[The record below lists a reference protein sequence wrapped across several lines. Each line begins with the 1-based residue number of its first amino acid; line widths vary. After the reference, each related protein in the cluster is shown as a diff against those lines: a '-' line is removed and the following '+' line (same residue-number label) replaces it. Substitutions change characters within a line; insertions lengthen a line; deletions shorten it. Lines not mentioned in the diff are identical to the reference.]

1 VRRIVA
7 SRRTPLVLLAIV
19 CALGTGARA
28 FHLGIPA
35 AAHPGEGYI
44 FDEHYYVSAAR
55 VIAGIPTTKG
65 EAYAGASPTGT
76 DPNAEHPQLGKLVI
90 AAGMKLLGDNTP
102 GWRMTAVVFGAL
114 AILLMYWLVRSA
126 GGGQWLALGAAS
138 LASAD
143 NLWLVHSRIAVLDI
157 YVVPFMLAGAAFY
170 LRRRPVIAGLVIG
183 VGSCVKEFGAYAVF
197 VLLLLE
203 GMRGARAL
211 WERHR
216 RRSVVATAVAGS
228 TGLDGGLGVGDDT
241 ASSAPEPRAGSSA
254 RRASAAAGPA
264 AGASDLVA
272 PSAGAEGASAE
283 PGTPAGGPRT
293 SVRPADGRTSSGG
306 PGAPSSGVGT
316 PSTGPGTP
324 STRLGPPSG
333 GPGTPS
339 TGPGTPSTRLGP
351 PSGGPG
357 TPSGEPGA
365 RSSDPG
371 TPSSGP
377 GMPSGGAGTPAADRG
392 RPETGTGSPSA
403 RDEADPT
410 GITAAGVPGGGG
422 AGSRTRATIA
432 GRFWAVWR
440 VVRRPASLLF
450 VTGLTYFSAL
460 SLLDAITT
468 PYSGGHPVDR
478 NQAGICDYALVWRA
492 GCNHF
497 AFMNRYASR
506 LRDHG
511 HPQGIAAHP
520 FDFWINKKAI
530 SYFKVTRTVTTTGEP
545 PKTTAL
551 IWFRGEISR
560 VLLITGWLALLLNA
574 WWAIR
579 RRDDLSFL
587 VLAWALGTWLPPEMF
602 NLIGGRTTYL
612 YYIVVTMPALYLAVA
627 RFLGAWRFT
636 RWLIVPWVVLLLYD
650 AANLYPFRTLS
661 GS

>member
-1 VRRIVA
+1 VWLRAWVRPILA

-55 VIAGIPTTKG
+55 VIAGIPTTTG

-76 DPNAEHPQLGKLVI
+76 DPNAEHPQLGKIVI
-90 AAGMKLLGDNTP
+90 AAGIKLLGDNTT
-102 GWRMTAVVFGAL
+102 GWRITAVLFGAI

-157 YVVPFMLAGAAFY
+157 YVVPFMLAGVGFY

-216 RRSVVATAVAGS
+216 RPPVEAAAAGGS
-228 TGLDGGLGVGDDT
+228 AAADAGVGVGDDT
-241 ASSAPEPRAGSSA
+241 GPTAPVPDGANGP
-254 RRASAAAGPA
+254 SAAAAGAPGGLAAPAAWAEDGPA
-264 AGASDLVA
+264 R
-272 PSAGAEGASAE
+272 
-283 PGTPAGGPRT
+283 PGMPAGEPRT
-293 SVRPADGRTSSGG
+293 PLSGATATSYGGSGGPSGGQGATSGGPGGSSGG
-306 PGAPSSGVGT
+306 PGGSSG
-316 PSTGPGTP
+316 GPGG
-324 STRLGPPSG
+324 SSG

-339 TGPGTPSTRLGP
+339 
-351 PSGGPG
+351 
-357 TPSGEPGA
+357 
-365 RSSDPG
+365 
-371 TPSSGP
+371 
-377 GMPSGGAGTPAADRG
+377 AGDA
-392 RPETGTGSPSA
+392 
-403 RDEADPT
+403 ADPT
-410 GITAAGVPGGGG
+410 GATGAAGYGP
-422 AGSRTRATIA
+422 AGTGSWTPATMA
-432 GRFWAVWR
+432 GRFRVVWR
-440 VVRRPASLLF
+440 IIRCPAALVF
-450 VTGLTYFSAL
+450 VTGLTYLSVL
-460 SLLDAITT
+460 SLLDTITT

-478 NQAGICDYALVWRA
+478 GQAGICDYALIWRD

-497 AFMNRYASR
+497 AFMNHYANR
-506 LRDHG
+506 LKDHG
-511 HPQGIAAHP
+511 HPRGIAAHP

-530 SYFKVTRTVTTTGEP
+530 SYFKVTRTVTTTGKPSESM
-545 PKTTAL
+545 AL

-560 VLLITGWLALLLNA
+560 VLLITGWLALLLNV

-579 RRDDLSFL
+579 RRDEISFL
-587 VLAWALGTWLPPEMF
+587 VLAWALGTWLPPELF
-602 NLIGGRTTYL
+602 NLIGDRTTYL
-612 YYIVVTMPALYLAVA
+612 YYMVVTMPALYLAVA

-636 RWLIVPWVVLLLYD
+636 RWLIVPWVALLLYD